1 MNEHPGIQFEM
12 QEGYFACSV
21 SRSQMPAVMRYIA
34 DQKEHHYKMDSAA
47 EFESLLK
54 RHGFNCGI
62 NAGFVSSLKGLGDVS
77 RPFPRTA
84 VPGYRLSRPFGT
96 LPTGLGTRQL
106 LWFLRLLDAG
116 KPLGELVNTL

>member
-62 NAGFVSSLKGLGDVS
+62 NAGFVSSLKGLGMS
-77 RPFPRTA
+77 LFRFPALPCRATGCP
-84 VPGYRLSRPFGT
+84 VPS
-96 LPTGLGTRQL
+96 GLCQL
-106 LWFLRLLDAG
+106 DSAPGNCSGSCGSWM
-116 KPLGELVNTL
+116 LGSHWANW